1 MAETRK
7 ERLRDPTQLAKLI
20 GDIATGQVEDK
31 EQDNRDLA
39 AMELGRLGGNKGG
52 RARAE
57 KLSHLNV
64 SEGSRK
70 KPQRADGLAKFKS

>member
-57 KLSHLNV
+57 KLP
-64 SEGSRK
+64 SERKRGIAQKAAKSRWT
-70 KPQRADGLAKFKS
+70 R